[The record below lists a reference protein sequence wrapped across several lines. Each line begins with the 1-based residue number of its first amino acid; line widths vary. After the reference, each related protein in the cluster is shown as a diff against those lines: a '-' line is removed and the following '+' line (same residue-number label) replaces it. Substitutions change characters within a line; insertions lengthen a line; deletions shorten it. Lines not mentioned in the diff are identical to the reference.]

1 MLIIALESA
10 MAVLSIIVSV
20 GVSVAAGVSSAFWP
34 QPSAAIARVS
44 AKRAT
49 IERARSL
56 RIVFFVTSSHVHR
69 AGWSGDGRAFSWE
82 SVESR
87 PNVVKVGERCVASS
101 FPVLVLVAG

>member
-1 MLIIALESA
+1 MLNIALESA

-44 AKRAT
+44 ARRAT

-69 AGWSGDGRAFSWE
+69 AGRSGDGRAYSME
-82 SVESR
+82 SVDLRLS
-87 PNVVKVGERCVASS
+87 VVKIGERCAASS
-101 FPVLVLVAG
+101 VPVLVPVAA